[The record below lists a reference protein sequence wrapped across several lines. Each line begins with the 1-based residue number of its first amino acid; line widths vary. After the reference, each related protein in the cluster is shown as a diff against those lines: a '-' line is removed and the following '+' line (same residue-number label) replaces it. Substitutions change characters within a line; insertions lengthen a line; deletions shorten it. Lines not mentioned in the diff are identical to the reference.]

1 MVVHGPRVRRARLA
15 LLALAASVAVPLAAA
30 GLRSVL
36 WVLVGV
42 AGLALAAVG
51 VWWVLAHTGV
61 LRVLGAVL
69 SVVAPVVVLTLYAVS
84 GMLGPALVA
93 VALWALAV

>member
-1 MVVHGPRVRRARLA
+1 MVVHGHRVWRARLA

-93 VALWALAV
+93 VA